1 MYHHLLDKIKQERPE
16 WKVSQVK
23 NTLLV
28 VALLLEGQTVN
39 LWKLKGRVGKLLGKQ
54 ETDSRSGYQRLKRWL
69 RAGEDN
75 KGIWVHMLKGSVSL
89 LTKKV
94 PYLILDGSSWQ
105 WGGNTYHFLV
115 LSLLYPG
122 VSIPIYWIDMQRL
135 GNSNQ
140 WHRRLLLK
148 SARKLFDLKGK
159 ILLADRE
166 YIGSNWFATL
176 KQAGLDFVIRLRKGN
191 YKTEIGQQAG
201 KYSKLERK
209 AKARI
214 GRILWQEFSLQGE
227 VYFYVLVAYRN
238 RNQQVELLRLITT
251 LTPAKAVTSYGF
263 RYRIETMFKN
273 LKSNGFDLQ
282 SLHVQK
288 AYKVQML
295 MAALVLAYSLA
306 VVYGLKDFKRKVKIT
321 KQQSPQM
328 SVFRWGL
335 DKWQSRLQ
343 TFAHFL
349 DLLSIYFK
357 LWLKSM
363 SLIIRLQKVLVSA
376 NVP

>member
-16 WKVSQVK
+16 WKGSLVK

-54 ETDSRSGYQRLKRWL
+54 ATDSRSGYQRLKRWL

-75 KGIWVHMLKGSVSL
+75 KALWVHMLKGSVSL
-89 LTKKV
+89 LTKKA

-115 LSLLYPG
+115 LSLLYQG
-122 VSIPIYWIDMQRL
+122 VSVPIYWLDMQRL
-135 GNSNQ
+135 GNSKQ
-140 WHRRLLLK
+140 WHRKLLLK
-148 SARKLFDLKGK
+148 SALKLFDLKGK
-159 ILLADRE
+159 TLLADRE
-166 YIGSNWFATL
+166 YIGSAWFASL

-191 YKTEIGQQAG
+191 YKTQIGQQG
-201 KYSKLERK
+201 SKYSKLERK
-209 AKARI
+209 AKARLGGI
-214 GRILWQEFSLQGE
+214 FWQEFSLQDQ

-238 RNQQVELLRLITT
+238 RNQQVEMLRLITT
-251 LTPAKAVTSYGF
+251 LTPAKAVACYGL
-263 RYRIETMFKN
+263 RYRIETMFKH

-288 AYKVQML
+288 AYKVQLM

-306 VVYGLKDFKRKVKIT
+306 VVYGLKDFKKKVSLK
-321 KQQSPQM
+321 KHHSPQM
-328 SVFRWGL
+328 SVYRWGL
-335 DKWQSRLQ
+335 DKWQLCLQ
-343 TFAHFL
+343 TFVHFL
-349 DLLSIYFK
+349 DLLAAY
-357 LWLKSM
+357 LNAWLKN
-363 SLIIRLQKVLVSA
+363 KNPLVKLPIASSKQ